1 MQTPIIQTLDSNGVS
16 TYNSYGTN
24 GTTPYSSRE
33 QVIEVI
39 EKHCY
44 VGIDIQGQEW
54 FLKMFGRCRQCQP
67 LALEFMPWN
76 FLRLERA
83 CGFHRSLW
91 SRTTCT
97 TCTTHITWHYWNEHP
112 HRWSQLVTYG
122 HRQRQSQMIT
132 DRSAAIYCRYQK
144 MPYYHKEYG
153 FLVFLSC
160 QLTEGSLSNHLR
172 QTTQPCLWTTCNCQR
187 MATTHSA
194 ISRTRHAVGVVAR
207 QYLGE
212 SRWTPDS
219 RGCRMLATL
228 TCSWKTFFQ
237 SSGGCRLEP
246 GSFALLAACAFKGT
260 YLGLVSEDS
269 EQPIPQS
276 IQSDKLCELLHP
288 WG

>member
-1 MQTPIIQTLDSNGVS
+1 MSLLCWETSKAKSGS
-16 TYNSYGTN
+16 
-24 GTTPYSSRE
+24 
-33 QVIEVI
+33 
-39 EKHCY
+39 
-44 VGIDIQGQEW
+44 W
-54 FLKMFGRCRQCQP
+54 RCLGDAGNASP
-67 LALEFMPWN
+67 LPWN
-76 FLRLERA
+76 LCPGIWDKKEGLRLPEESMESYNLNNLYNTYYIWR
-83 CGFHRSLW
+83 HD
-91 SRTTCT
+91 TIETN
-97 TCTTHITWHYWNEHP
+97 TH
-112 HRWSQLVTYG
+112 
-122 HRQRQSQMIT
+122 T
-132 DRSAAIYCRYQK
+132 DDHSWCAAIHCRYQK
-144 MPYYHKEYG
+144 MHYYHKEYV

-160 QLTEGSLSNHLR
+160 QLTQESLSNHLR

-228 TCSWKTFFQ
+228 ICSWKTFIQ

-269 EQPIPQS
+269 EQSIPQS
-276 IQSDKLCELLHP
+276 ILRLLCFNSPEKLCELLHP
-288 WG
+288 WGYMVLLDSFGAKL